1 MYYIIEMYPILIFG
15 NFLKSNDSDST
26 VRKLLSVILE
36 KVLRGYRNFVELY
49 YILSYPFKI

>member
-1 MYYIIEMYPILIFG
+1 MYYIIEMYPISIFE

-36 KVLRGYRNFVELY
+36 KVLRE
-49 YILSYPFKI
+49 